1 MKILIIG
8 TDTSGARLLMNGISE
23 QGYEY
28 LENPFKIKKHEN
40 NWFNIE
46 KNFVTNKF
54 VVKLITNQKPL
65 SIPSYF
71 TFMSQFISQF
81 DKIILLDKIKK
92 NNESQKIKHHK
103 ESLEKISKMIDTPIT
118 LYENLF
124 STDTLEQFEV
134 VNTLGLDLDSFELQ
148 SYLDPN
154 KERKSV
160 L

>member
-8 TDTSGARLLMNGISE
+8 TGKSGAPLLMNGISE

-40 NWFNIE
+40 NWFDIE

-54 VVKLITNQKPL
+54 VVKVTTYQKPL

-71 TFMSQFISQF
+71 VFISQFISQF
-81 DKIILLDKIKK
+81 DKIILLDKIK
-92 NNESQKIKHHK
+92 NNNGSKKSKHHQ
-103 ESLEKISKMIDTPIT
+103 ESLKKISKMINTPIT

-124 STDTLEQFEV
+124 SDDTLEQFEV
-134 VNTLGLDLDSFELQ
+134 VNTLGLDLDSFQLQ